1 MVIIYIHIVR
11 TKVKVVSAK
20 ETGFGQIVKRKR
32 KERKMTQEEL
42 AEQLELS
49 SGMIGQIERGDT
61 YPSFEK
67 LVKIVRILNID
78 PTEAMYGYTNA
89 SESAELETIIQQMTS
104 GQRKLLLK
112 IAKVLLQEDIN

>member
-1 MVIIYIHIVR
+1 
-11 TKVKVVSAK
+11 
-20 ETGFGQIVKRKR
+20 
-32 KERKMTQEEL
+32 MTQEEL

-89 SESAELETIIQQMTS
+89 SESAELFN
-104 GQRKLLLK
+104 K
-112 IAKVLLQEDIN
+112 

>member
-20 ETGFGQIVKRKR
+20 ETGFDQIVKRKR

-78 PTEAMYGYTNA
+78 PTEAMYGYTND

-112 IAKVLLQEDIN
+112 IAKLLLQEEIN

>member
-49 SGMIGQIERGDT
+49 SGMTGQIERGDT

>member
-11 TKVKVVSAK
+11 TKMKVVSAK